1 MKGDFILRKL
11 SQLKKQLKQKKQV
24 PPALTKSD
32 EKLVKEIVDET
43 SLLNKN
49 NVTRT
54 KAYLDFYRRSPEIHW
69 SFLAHM
75 VSRNGGW
82 NMTDLKGSL
91 HSRLMDRSEREAFFS
106 FLERSNWL
114 IFQDAYPQLLLY
126 EVSVKRKKPFFHLL
140 TALHVSHFMKCV
152 WDFFWQERDSYM
164 LTMALIVNE
173 QNYLES
179 RVVQNPGYQSVFST
193 VEFKMQDLLSMNH
206 ILFPYVKGGKVK
218 LAGATVH
225 QFERLHDR
233 ILIGK
238 RLYGILFGDSLKM
251 AEKWAVSTP
260 HTGSR
265 KDYWPQLFNSVDE
278 GRPGL
283 PLKPRLISCKLT
295 PGSPRIYSPK
305 LEFSWKDRTHEKAEP
320 GDWYK
325 ESNVVSYLEGS
336 LESLDGEIK
345 AEYCSTLRKL
355 ELAGIL
361 GEVVE

>member
-1 MKGDFILRKL
+1 MKKL

-24 PPALTKSD
+24 PPALTNSD
-32 EKLVKEIVDET
+32 EKLVKEIRGET

-49 NVTRT
+49 NLTRT
-54 KAYLDFYRRSPEIHW
+54 KAYLDFYKRNPEIHW

-82 NMTDLKGSL
+82 NMTDLKGNL
-91 HSRLMDRSEREAFFS
+91 HSMLMDRRVRESFFS
-106 FLERSNWL
+106 LLERSNWL

-126 EVSVKRKKPFFHLL
+126 EESSKRRKPLFHLL
-140 TALHVSHFMKCV
+140 PALHVSHFMKCV
-152 WDFFWQERDSYM
+152 WDFYWQENDPYM

-179 RVVQNPGYQSVFST
+179 RVVQHPVYQAVFST

-206 ILFPYVKGGKVK
+206 ILFPYVEDGKTK

-225 QFERLHDR
+225 QFERLHER

-238 RLYGILFGDSLKM
+238 RLYGILFGDRLNKV
-251 AEKWAVSTP
+251 EKWAVSTP

-265 KDYWPQLFNSVDE
+265 NDYWPHLFNSVDE
-278 GRPGL
+278 GMPGL

-295 PGSPRIYSPK
+295 TGSPRFYSPK
-305 LEFSWKDRTHEKAEP
+305 LEFSWKDRKHEKTEP

-325 ESNVVSYLEGS
+325 EPNILSYLEGS
-336 LESLDGEIK
+336 LESLGGEIE
-345 AEYCSTLRKL
+345 AEYCSTLTKL
-355 ELAGIL
+355 ELAGVL